1 MCPRHHVTSVKSL
14 CRLLANG
21 EQEEDTEDEID
32 EIFAKYK
39 ESLKGRVAITIAVCL
54 SISR

>member
-1 MCPRHHVTSVKSL
+1 
-14 CRLLANG
+14 LANG

-54 SISR
+54 SISRQSVKNYNI